1 LYQFKAG
8 NDGTQPYGG
17 VTIDTKRKA
26 LYGTTSEDGS
36 FAAGTVYK
44 LTEHGE
50 SVLYSFTGTGGD
62 GEYPSYPGY
71 LALDASGNLYGAT
84 TAGGNYGIGC
94 GSIGCGVVFK
104 VEQTGEEIILHE
116 FSGAPDGVNP
126 AGSLAIDASGSVYGT
141 TYLGGTYGLGTVF
154 KVDSS
159 GNETVLYSFNPGVGD
174 GYEPFSGLVRDAAG
188 NLYGAT
194 LVGGTNGLGTVFEI
208 NTSGTET
215 VIHNFPSNSQ
225 DGAEPWAGL
234 VLDGKGNLYG
244 TTYQGGADNYGTV
257 FKISRAGTE
266 TVLYSF
272 GPPPD
277 GEGPTYG
284 NNVIVD
290 SAGNLYGMT
299 ASGGAYGLG
308 TIYKIDANGNE
319 TVLHSFSG
327 PDGRAPYSGLAFD
340 PAGNLYG
347 TTSAGGAYGGGVIFR
362 ITP

>member
-1 LYQFKAG
+1 
-8 NDGTQPYGG
+8 
-17 VTIDTKRKA
+17 
-26 LYGTTSEDGS
+26 
-36 FAAGTVYK
+36 
-44 LTEHGE
+44 
-50 SVLYSFTGTGGD
+50 
-62 GEYPSYPGY
+62 
-71 LALDASGNLYGAT
+71 
-84 TAGGNYGIGC
+84 
-94 GSIGCGVVFK
+94 
-104 VEQTGEEIILHE
+104 
-116 FSGAPDGVNP
+116 NP